1 MSARIINLADFR
13 RGGACHRS
21 AEQSASVPQHG
32 EFGSANRSAGNFP
45 GSFQFWSGA
54 SGKRY
59 VHSVYAL
66 EDCPDLPASTYVLV
80 HRNGDGRCS
89 ARSVGR
95 LMTDN
100 GMSNRAEIL
109 RRAGKVGANEVHV
122 HLLAQGRLEM
132 KVVEQDV
139 RTGQFT
145 ATHSSAGH

>member
-21 AEQSASVPQHG
+21 AEQSASVPQQ
-32 EFGSANRSAGNFP
+32 EELGSVRQTAGNFP
-45 GSFQFWSGA
+45 SSFLFWSGA

-66 EDCPDLPASTYVLV
+66 EDCPDLPASTYVLA
-80 HRNGDGRCS
+80 HRDGEGRCS

-100 GMSNRAEIL
+100 GMLNRAEIL

-122 HLLAQGRLEM
+122 HLLAQGRIEM
-132 KVVEQDV
+132 KVVEEDV
-139 RTGQFT
+139 RTGQF
-145 ATHSSAGH
+145 AASQGSARY